1 MKWTEDQIK
10 GLKQLCMKGVS
21 NKELA
26 AHFQVPITEIH
37 AKRSALGIT
46 IPKVKAMQGGKA
58 PSGTRTPEAIKAE
71 IVKVEKAKEQAYKKL
86 QRAEDRLTELYRE
99 LGEAK

>member
-1 MKWTEDQIK
+1 MKWTEEQIE

-46 IPKVKAMQGGKA
+46 IPKVKAMQDNKVSTG
-58 PSGTRTPEAIKAE
+58 SRTPEEIKAE
-71 IVKVEKAKEQAYKKL
+71 IVKVEKAKDQAYKKL
-86 QRAEDRLTELYRE
+86 HRATDRLNELYKE
-99 LGEAK
+99 LGGAE

>member
-21 NKELA
+21 NKVLA

-46 IPKVKAMQGGKA
+46 IPKVKAMQEGKVG
-58 PSGTRTPEAIKAE
+58 SGTRTNEEIKAE
-71 IVKVEKAKEQAYKKL
+71 IVKVERAKDQAYKKL
-86 QRAEDRLTELYRE
+86 HRAQDRLVELYKE
-99 LGEAK
+99 LGGVE